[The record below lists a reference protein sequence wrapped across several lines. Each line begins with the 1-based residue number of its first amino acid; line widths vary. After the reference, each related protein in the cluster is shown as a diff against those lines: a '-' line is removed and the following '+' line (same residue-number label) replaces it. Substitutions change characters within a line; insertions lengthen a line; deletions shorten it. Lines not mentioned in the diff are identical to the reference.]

1 MDKMF
6 VSLSNSYVEILIPN
20 VIVLE
25 GRAFVDD

>member
-1 MDKMF
+1 MDRMF
-6 VSLSNSYVEILIPN
+6 VALSNSYVEILISN